1 MDRGVQLD
9 MCTALAGRV
18 RDRTVICDWEPQ
30 KSSLQ
35 ASGATCPPWG
45 LSRSPRTYS
54 LVSKASENAEEGQRE
69 IVMRAACSGA
79 KKYTTSCKAVV
90 CNQLL

>member
-1 MDRGVQLD
+1 M
-9 MCTALAGRV
+9 
-18 RDRTVICDWEPQ
+18 ICDWEPQ

-35 ASGATCPPWG
+35 AIGDTCPPWG

-54 LVSKASENAEEGQRE
+54 LVSKASENAEEGHRE

-79 KKYTTSCKAVV
+79 KKYTTSCKARMH
-90 CNQLL
+90 Q